1 MKVGICVLAACLLA
15 ASAAANAKIVHRW
28 SPEALAQGKFV
39 AEKTAFVRK
48 EVKQGGGCRSRIN
61 IFSSKLTT
69 QANSSKSPIWLPR
82 NKSGIN
88 GGLFRVKARK
98 YRSRNQRPMRAGYAN
113 NQSPSAFPIGET
125 KRPASDNR
133 KRAL

>member
-48 EVKQGGGCRSRIN
+48 EVKQGGGIRVENKHILVKVDYTG
-61 IFSSKLTT
+61 KLF
-69 QANSSKSPIWLPR
+69 QEPYMVAK
-82 NKSGIN
+82 K
-88 GGLFRVKARK
+88 
-98 YRSRNQRPMRAGYAN
+98 
-113 NQSPSAFPIGET
+113 
-125 KRPASDNR
+125 
-133 KRAL
+133 